1 LAPVFADRFVTVLYS
16 FGTTLHSLPQVDDDD
31 DFAIEDVTS
40 AREESKSQSSS
51 MRMDSVKGPVV
62 VARVPAEEEQQGPS
76 RAFQV
81 ALRGASNSVLPSIRL
96 AFRPTFRA
104 TPSPPDR

>member
-1 LAPVFADRFVTVLYS
+1 MVLFS

-96 AFRPTFRA
+96 AFRPTFRTTHDA
-104 TPSPPDR
+104 DAAR